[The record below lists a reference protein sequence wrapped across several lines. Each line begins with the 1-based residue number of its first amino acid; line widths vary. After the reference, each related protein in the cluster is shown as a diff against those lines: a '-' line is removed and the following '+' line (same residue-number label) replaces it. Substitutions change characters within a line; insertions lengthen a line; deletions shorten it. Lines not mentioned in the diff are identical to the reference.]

1 VLVHTNGAI
10 LIDSILGGTGLP
22 TPSLEG
28 IGIVRMNLY
37 HMGTVEQD
45 TNRST
50 RQDFSVGIVS
60 DLSAILIP
68 LTTNHRDRFRV
79 SHLAPKEKGEINE
92 EKSTSTNQKSNNRK
106 IHHESE
112 VVNTFGI
119 L

>member
-1 VLVHTNGAI
+1 VLVYTNGTI
-10 LIDSILGGTGLP
+10 LVDSILGGTGLP

-68 LTTNHRDRFRV
+68 LATNQRDRFRV
-79 SHLAPKEKGEINE
+79 SHILFLWGDVLI
-92 EKSTSTNQKSNNRK
+92 STLYRLKLQESTTK
-106 IHHESE
+106 
-112 VVNTFGI
+112 
-119 L
+119 